1 MPVRFCAGALI
12 LVLSLVG
19 GAAAQVN
26 TAAVNGSVTDESRAV
41 LPGVTITATDK
52 ETGRKYVATSDERG
66 VYQLALLPPGVYGL
80 QADLAGFSPASV
92 PTFSQTLPPAPPPVP
107 WLSPD
112 LPSAEIRPSTVR
124 VPVTFNWIAPPPEP
138 PR

>member
-92 PTFSQTLPPAPPPVP
+92 PTLELLVGQNATVQFTLKI
-107 WLSPD
+107 
-112 LPSAEIRPSTVR
+112 SAVRETVT
-124 VPVTFNWIAPPPEP
+124 V
-138 PR
+138 